1 MKILKDTLKNPG
13 GSYSRKS
20 LMLMVSFFVSI
31 ALGIF
36 ISISD
41 VVFGVTA
48 NDNAVSVFDSLLLF
62 AITLSGVTV
71 ADKKFVNKKGD
82 E

>member
-48 NDNAVSVFDSLLLF
+48 NDNAVSIFDSLLLF
-62 AITLSGVTV
+62 TITLSGVTV